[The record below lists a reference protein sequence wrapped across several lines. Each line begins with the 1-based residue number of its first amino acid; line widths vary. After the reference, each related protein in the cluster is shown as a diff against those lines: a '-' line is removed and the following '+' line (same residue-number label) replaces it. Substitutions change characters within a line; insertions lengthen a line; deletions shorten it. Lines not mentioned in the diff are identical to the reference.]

1 MFGKSHIQIG
11 AGRYYQHHGAIELIG
26 AEAAYHGKRIFVLYS
41 DDIVYEKTCN
51 KINVSLDQAGV
62 VFKNMV
68 FGGPSTERS
77 FEYIAEQLRG
87 FNADVIIGVGGGRII
102 DIAKGASDMADIR
115 VITVPTSTATCA
127 AYAILYVV
135 YGEDGS
141 VARSSFLQREISAV
155 IVDLDLVINDCPE
168 RFLASGIADAM
179 AKNPEFLFTMQN
191 LGDQGR
197 LATSDIALRIADYT
211 YNQYLENAGQAMVNK
226 RNKNSSALLENIVCM
241 NIMLTGLISDLSTG
255 GKQLAIDS
263 GYSIIDQ
270 WVSHGLHIF
279 SCRN

>member
-115 VITVPTSTATCA
+115 VITVPTSAATCA

-226 RNKNSSALLENIVCM
+226 RNKNSSSLP
-241 NIMLTGLISDLSTG
+241 
-255 GKQLAIDS
+255 
-263 GYSIIDQ
+263 GY
-270 WVSHGLHIF
+270 
-279 SCRN
+279 C